1 MTYHIQEIGVVKS
14 RFIERADPFEMR
26 KWESTIMIHEEFA
39 EGLYRIEEHPY
50 IQVIFN
56 FHQSSPD
63 LVLKPKT
70 YDGTI
75 KGVFAC
81 RSPRRPSALGMTT
94 VRLLERN
101 GCELRVK
108 GLDAIDGTPVLDI
121 KPYMAVLDAE
131 QQQLVEGERLKSNPR
146 GQFARDL
153 KHKDIKTLLLKAGQ
167 LHGHYCPGLATG
179 VLAGTYAMAQMQEI
193 SDGLEGLLAIVE
205 VNSCFVDGIQFV
217 TGCTVGNN
225 SLIYREYGKTAV
237 TLTDRSGHGVRYAV
251 RPDFDERVHEVAP
264 EFQEIFTTVV
274 KNGERTPENRA
285 RFKQLAQE
293 ASFRMTDIEPERLF
307 FIKEVNTRIP
317 EYARMVDSIICNQ
330 CGESVMANRIVE
342 QDGQQLC
349 RGCAANAAYYELTG
363 NGVFFR
369 EPQVF
374 QPEYNN

>member
-14 RFIERADPFEMR
+14 RFTEPADPVEMR
-26 KWESTIMIHEEFA
+26 KWESTIIVHEEFA
-39 EGLYRIEEHPY
+39 EGLYRIEENSY

-56 FHQSSPD
+56 FHQSPAD

-81 RSPRRPSALGMTT
+81 RSPRRPSALGLTT
-94 VRLLERN
+94 VNLLERN
-101 GCELRVK
+101 GRELRVK

-121 KPYMAVLDAE
+121 KPYTNSLDAE
-131 QQQLVEGERLKSNPR
+131 ERQLVEEERLKSNPR
-146 GQFARDL
+146 GEYARYL
-153 KHKDIKTLLLKAGQ
+153 RHKDIKTLLLKAGQ

-179 VLAGTYAMAQMQEI
+179 VLAGAYAMSHISEI
-193 SDGLEGLLAIVE
+193 SDGLEKLLAIVE

-217 TGCTVGNN
+217 TGCTLGNN

-237 TLTDRSGHGVRYAV
+237 TLTDRSGRGVRYAA
-251 RPDFDERVHEVAP
+251 RPDFRERLQDTSP
-264 EFQEIFTTVV
+264 EFQEMFTKVM
-274 KNGERTPENRA
+274 KNGARTPENRA

-293 ASFRMTDIEPERLF
+293 ASFRMTDINPESLF

-317 EYARMVDSIICNQ
+317 EYARMVDSIICDQ

-342 QDGQQLC
+342 QDGQQVC
-349 RGCAANAAYYELTG
+349 RECASAAYYEFNG
-363 NGVFFR
+363 NGIFLR
-369 EPQVF
+369 E
-374 QPEYNN
+374 